1 MGGDGGR
8 EGRGAT
14 QFTVRQ
20 VKADQLD
27 QCIFTQAAHDSATCA
42 VFSAATYNNSGY
54 TTASLRAA
62 TYNNSGYTTA
72 SLRVVSLVSD
82 HHVCG
87 EQERQQ
93 CALELRQNT
102 TTRKG

>member
-54 TTASLRAA
+54 TTASLR
-62 TYNNSGYTTA
+62 
-72 SLRVVSLVSD
+72 VVSLVSD

-87 EQERQQ
+87 EQEQQQ